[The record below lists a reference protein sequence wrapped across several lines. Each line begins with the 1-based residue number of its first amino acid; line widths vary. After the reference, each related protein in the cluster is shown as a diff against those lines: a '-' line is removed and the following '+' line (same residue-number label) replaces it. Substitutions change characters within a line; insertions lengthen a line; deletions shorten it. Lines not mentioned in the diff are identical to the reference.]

1 MMTDVSHAD
10 CTDQLTAFQTGLLPE
25 TEGEVIAEHLGSC
38 PNCRIFSE
46 QIDETSSFLEALPQ
60 PEAPPQL
67 VARLTSAGP
76 PQGDT
81 DPDSL
86 LRQLCQLADSL
97 DPVNAEDLVQGTF
110 LAAVERDPAVLD
122 FAVLARDLTDTALAD
137 QQPESRGLE
146 QFDLGGTTSMLDP
159 DGDTAELFYPDFY
172 EEGPDIGQFIDSPR
186 IWGRTNTLTPEE
198 DYATGEL
205 YGIVDEALGQLPA
218 PLGQLIQL
226 VDIDQLS
233 LPEAAAA
240 LRLSLDDAVSALHRA
255 RVHVRGVIDDFLG

>member
-67 VARLTSAGP
+67 VARLTSLAR
-76 PQGDT
+76 QWKDAR
-81 DPDSL
+81 SAWL
-86 LRQLCQLADSL
+86 L
-97 DPVNAEDLVQGTF
+97 AEDLVQGTF

-172 EEGPDIGQFIDSPR
+172 KEGPDIGQFIDSPR